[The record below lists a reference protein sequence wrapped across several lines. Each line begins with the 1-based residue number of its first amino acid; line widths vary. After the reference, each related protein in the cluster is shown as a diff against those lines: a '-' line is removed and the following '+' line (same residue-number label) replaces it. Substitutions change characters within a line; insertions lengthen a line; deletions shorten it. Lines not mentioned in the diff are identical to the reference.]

1 MSTPMITKQERGK
14 NYFKKIVLLIIDTLD
29 TKIVL
34 SRQSSKE
41 KKKNIYIT
49 DNLTYGDVLHTTT
62 GSLTRILGQNVNRFE
77 SSHIYTLELVCDSV
91 RKN

>member
-1 MSTPMITKQERGK
+1 MPTPMITKQERGK
-14 NYFKKIVLLIIDTLD
+14 NYFKKNVLLIIDTLD

-41 KKKNIYIT
+41 KKEKYIYIT

-62 GSLTRILGQNVNRFE
+62 GSLTRILGQNVNR
-77 SSHIYTLELVCDSV
+77 I
-91 RKN
+91 